1 MTAFIVPTP
10 VSIVEREG
18 VFALRSDA
26 TVWADDEGSAAAAVL
41 RRLIGPPTGAALERV
56 ASRDATTQFEFS
68 VDRTQSSLGR
78 EGYRIT
84 VGDDRVTVAAADP
97 AGLLWS
103 VQTIRQL
110 FPAEVFA
117 AREVSGVN
125 WTMPAIQIV
134 DRPRFPW
141 RGIMIDVARWF
152 LPLPEL
158 IRLVELA
165 AMHKVSILQL
175 HLTDDQGWRF
185 ESRKYPRLTEVG
197 AWRSESMLGGGVH
210 EAFDRNPHGGFYR
223 QDELRA
229 LVAHAAALGVTVVP
243 EVDAPGHMTA
253 AIAAYPSLGNRPD
266 VVLPV
271 GTRWGVIEEIL
282 NVEEDTVA
290 FVRDVLDEIME
301 VFPGPFI
308 HIGGDECPRTEWQ
321 RSPRAQE
328 RKRDLGLETDDQ
340 LYSWFIGR
348 LVDHVTSR
356 GRKPVG
362 WDEIREGDDPPR
374 ATVVMSWRGDSE
386 GMAAAHDGYDV
397 VMVPEDRMYLDH
409 YQEDSAG
416 EPWAPRGLSTIERIL
431 EYDPIP
437 AELTRFEASRILG
450 TQCNV
455 WTEYIPITPHLHYM
469 VFPRAC
475 ALAEVA
481 WGSPERDAAL
491 FRARLEEH
499 LRRLDH
505 LGVGYRRPR
514 ALTAGQ

>member
-1 MTAFIVPTP
+1 
-10 VSIVEREG
+10 
-18 VFALRSDA
+18 
-26 TVWADDEGSAAAAVL
+26 
-41 RRLIGPPTGAALERV
+41 
-56 ASRDATTQFEFS
+56 
-68 VDRTQSSLGR
+68 
-78 EGYRIT
+78 
-84 VGDDRVTVAAADP
+84 
-97 AGLLWS
+97 
-103 VQTIRQL
+103 
-110 FPAEVFA
+110 
-117 AREVSGVN
+117 
-125 WTMPAIQIV
+125 
-134 DRPRFPW
+134 
-141 RGIMIDVARWF
+141 
-152 LPLPEL
+152 
-158 IRLVELA
+158 
-165 AMHKVSILQL
+165 MHKVSILQL

-210 EAFDRNPHGGFYR
+210 EAFDRAARGFYR
-223 QDELRA
+223 RTSSRA
-229 LVAHAAALGVTVVP
+229 LVAHDCRAWAHLVTRGRCAGPHDPRRSPPIPVTRQP
-243 EVDAPGHMTA
+243 ARRGPSGGH
-253 AIAAYPSLGNRPD
+253 
-266 VVLPV
+266 PV
-271 GTRWGVIEEIL
+271 GDRGDPQRRGGHGGVRPGRPR
-282 NVEEDTVA
+282 
-290 FVRDVLDEIME
+290 RDHGGV
-301 VFPGPFI
+301 PGPFI

-416 EPWAPRGLSTIERIL
+416 EPSAPRGLTTIERIL

-437 AELTRFEASRILG
+437 AELTRFEASRMFG

-481 WGSPERDAAL
+481 WGRRSGTPRCSGLAWRNTCVGWTTSASATDA
-491 FRARLEEH
+491 R
-499 LRRLDH
+499 
-505 LGVGYRRPR
+505 VP
-514 ALTAGQ
+514 